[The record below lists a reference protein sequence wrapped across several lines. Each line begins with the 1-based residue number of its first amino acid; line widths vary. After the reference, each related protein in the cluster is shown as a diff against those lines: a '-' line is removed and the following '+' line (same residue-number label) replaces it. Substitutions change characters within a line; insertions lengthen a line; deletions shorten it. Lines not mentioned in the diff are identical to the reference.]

1 MTWFEILHRVL
12 VVDGNDVGRALTDT
26 SWQKARMRS
35 SQHNTTWHTWLLG
48 RCWHKPEQLATR
60 HLLWR
65 TTQEAIIAHSFDRN
79 DALSVLDA
87 AHWATNRH
95 MNWHSCVMRHLRN
108 QQTMTWRTCG
118 SNCSANRVAVLL
130 DNVSDQRTSLC
141 DVALNLSR
149 DNVDR
154 ERETKDMSH
163 CTSTSQSMTLQRQSN
178 DVTDISVW
186 RQNIRFL
193 VFVSPTLIA
202 RLWRGWCQID
212 GQIVVYAPAV

>member
-1 MTWFEILHRVL
+1 MTIGALLTQTGTISDTTPPLTANTR
-12 VVDGNDVGRALTDT
+12 GNYCT
-26 SWQKARMRS
+26 
-35 SQHNTTWHTWLLG
+35 
-48 RCWHKPEQLATR
+48 QLWPQ
-60 HLLWR
+60 WR
-65 TTQEAIIAHSFDRN
+65 
-79 DALSVLDA
+79 ALSVLDA

-95 MNWHSCVMRHLRN
+95 MNWHPCVMRHLRN